1 MTYIVMDAFGSTDFT
16 ELFRP
21 KPVGER
27 VNAHVVPAVP
37 EPKPDYAAMQRL
49 IESGEKL
56 AGSDAPQQGELKK

>member
-1 MTYIVMDAFGSTDFT
+1 MAHISMDAFGGADFT

-27 VNAHVVPAVP
+27 INAHVVPAVP

-56 AGSDAPQQGELKK
+56 ATDEPPQQGEPKK